1 MLRKSWRSLEGQNH
15 QCRGAKTPV
24 DPTAKLSL
32 ADCQAEVNSDLQKEY
47 RAKVGSLQYLSISG
61 WTRPDLLYAVL
72 ILSRYLH
79 APGAKHLLA
88 ANRALQYLKETVE
101 LGITYVSDPTWL
113 YRYFQDSIC

>member
-32 ADCQAEVNSDLQKEY
+32 ADCPAEVNADLQKEY
-47 RAKVGSLQYLSISG
+47 RAKVGSLQYLSI
-61 WTRPDLLYAVL
+61 WTRPDLSYAVS

-79 APGAKHLLA
+79 APGPKHLLA